1 MKTLAIIGSQWGDE
15 GKGKITDLL
24 SEKCDV
30 VVRYQGGNNA
40 GHTIIVDGKKIVLHL
55 IPSGILHPHSVSL
68 ISHGVVFEPEAF
80 QTELKKVIDSGI
92 NVTSDNLKISENV
105 TVITSYNKLL
115 DAARESQGAVK
126 IGTTGKGIGPAYE
139 DKIARRAI
147 KLKDLFNLED
157 LKIKLARNLEEKE
170 TLFKHRYNTEF
181 PSVADEALRLFNL
194 GKNIAPFMC
203 DTFSYLDQAIRENK
217 KILFEGA
224 QGILLDIDYGTYP
237 YVTSSSTA
245 LGGVYTGAG
254 IPESHIEEVLG
265 ITKAYTTRVGEGPFP
280 TELFDNI
287 GEEIQTKGQEFG
299 ATTGRKRRCGWLDL
313 PLLKYAVKA
322 SNLTSI
328 ALTKLDIL
336 CGIKELKVC
345 VAYEYEGSRIE
356 VAYPGI
362 DLTKAVPIY
371 KKMKPFNDNFV
382 DLLSIELELYIKEIE
397 NFLGIPVGII
407 AFGPERKEIIFRK
420 DYFENEIN
428 PELDLSSWGKQPGVL
443 EGIYPQVDSLKLSRI
458 LSSPTKK

>member
-1 MKTLAIIGSQWGDE
+1 MKTLAIIGAQWGDE

-55 IPSGILHPHSVSL
+55 IPSGILHTRVVSV
-68 ISHGVVFEPEAF
+68 IGHGVVFEPEAF
-80 QTELKKVIDSGI
+80 QTELMTVAKAGI
-92 NVTSDNLKISENV
+92 TVTSANLKISENV

-115 DAARESQGAVK
+115 DIARESQGTVK

-147 KLKDLFNLED
+147 KLKDLFDLES

-170 TLFKHRYNTEF
+170 ILFRHRYDISF
-181 PSVADEALRLFNL
+181 PSVDEEATRLFQL
-194 GKNIAPFMC
+194 GKNVAPFVC
-203 DTFSYLDQAIRENK
+203 DTFSFLDQAVIQNK

-237 YVTSSSTA
+237 FVTSSSTS

-254 IPESHIEEVLG
+254 IPQSNVEEVLG

-280 TELFDNI
+280 TELFDDVGEKIQSI
-287 GEEIQTKGQEFG
+287 GKEFG

-313 PLLKYAVKA
+313 PLLKYSVKV
-322 SNLTSI
+322 SNLTSL

-336 CGIKELKVC
+336 CEVDSLKVC
-345 VAYEYEGSRIE
+345 VAYEYEGKTIDC
-356 VAYPGI
+356 AYPGI
-362 DLTKAVPIY
+362 DLYKAKPVY
-371 KKMKPFNDNFV
+371 KTLKPFTDDLANKTSDQLSPELND
-382 DLLSIELELYIKEIE
+382 YIKEIE
-397 NFLGIPVGII
+397 SFLGIPVGII

-420 DYFENEIN
+420 NYF
-428 PELDLSSWGKQPGVL
+428 
-443 EGIYPQVDSLKLSRI
+443 
-458 LSSPTKK
+458 

>member
-55 IPSGILHPHSVSL
+55 IPSGILHAHSVSVVG
-68 ISHGVVFEPEAF
+68 HGVVFEPEAF
-80 QTELKKVIDSGI
+80 LTELKVVEEAGIKVTG
-92 NVTSDNLKISENV
+92 NNLKISENV
-105 TVITSYNKLL
+105 TVITSYNKIL
-115 DAARESQGAVK
+115 DAARESQGSVK

-139 DKIARRAI
+139 DKIGRRAI
-147 KLKDLFNLED
+147 KLKDLFDLET
-157 LKIKLARNLEEKE
+157 LKTKLARNLGEKE
-170 TLFKHRYNTEF
+170 ILFKHRYDVAF
-181 PSVADEALRLFNL
+181 PSIEEEALRLFNL
-194 GKNIAPFMC
+194 GKAVKPYTC
-203 DTFSYLDQAIRENK
+203 DTFSVLDQAVQTGK

-237 YVTSSSTA
+237 YVTSSSTS

-254 IPESHIEEVLG
+254 IPESHVEEVLG

-280 TELFDNI
+280 TELFDAL
-287 GEEIQTKGQEFG
+287 GEEIQTKGHEFG

-313 PLLKYAVKA
+313 PLLKYSVKA

-336 CGIKELKVC
+336 CGIRELKVC
-345 VAYEYEGSRIE
+345 VAYEYEEKRIE
-356 VAYPGI
+356 CAYPGI
-362 DLTKAVPIY
+362 DLSRAKPIY
-371 KKMKPFNDNFV
+371 KSMKPFADNFT
-382 DLLSIELELYIKEIE
+382 DALSPELETYIKEIE

-420 DYFENEIN
+420 DYFEDDLT
-428 PELDLSSWGKQPGVL
+428 PELDLSNWGKQAGIL
-443 EGIYPQVDSLKLSRI
+443 EGIYPQVDLEKLSH
-458 LSSPTKK
+458 LSPKPTKK